1 MAGDV
6 EASPE
11 EVARLAGGEVLM
23 DARSNFPRPIPE
35 FDAQEFWAGCN
46 RGELRMQRCT
56 SCKKF
61 RWLPQPMC
69 PSCNSLE
76 SEWPQVSGHG
86 TVYSYTIIT
95 HPVHPAAV
103 SRVPYNVVQVQ
114 LDEDPQLILITNLVG
129 VRNEDIR
136 IGMRVQVTFEEHSPG
151 VMLPKFKPVPNS

>member
-1 MAGDV
+1 
-6 EASPE
+6 
-11 EVARLAGGEVLM
+11 M

-46 RGELRMQRCT
+46 RAELLMQRCT

-76 SEWPQVSGHG
+76 SEWVKVSGQG
-86 TVYSYTIIT
+86 SVYSYTIIA

-103 SRVPYNVVQVQ
+103 SRVPYNVAQVQ

-136 IGMRVQVTFEEHSPG
+136 VGMRVRVTFEEHSPG
-151 VMLPKFKPVPNS
+151 VMLPKFKPVSKS